1 MNLVSILKNGNPTI
15 VKPKTQSDSEII
27 KSNKDT
33 AQYAAG
39 IRGKIGMNNVNRSLA
54 LTFYQI

>member
-54 LTFYQI
+54 LTF